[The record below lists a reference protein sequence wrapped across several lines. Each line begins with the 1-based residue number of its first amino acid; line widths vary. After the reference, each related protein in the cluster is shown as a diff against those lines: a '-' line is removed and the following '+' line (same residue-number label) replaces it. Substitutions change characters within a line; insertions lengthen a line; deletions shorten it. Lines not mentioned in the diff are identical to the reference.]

1 MGGLLAKEY
10 YTLRR
15 YFKQYIILFIF
26 FGVLSIYIMESVI
39 YFQAM
44 VTMSMSMLVFTGM
57 SFDMAAGWD
66 KFVLTMPVS
75 RKDVVLSKYVCCLIY
90 ALASLLV
97 TTVFGVLLGAIHPM
111 RDNDLYLLLGT
122 ALVLFCII
130 CVIYAVLLPMI
141 FKFGVERTRILMMA
155 VIFIPVFAIVAG
167 IQYLPET
174 VIAFMVQNVNLM
186 VALAVALSILL
197 YIGSYFMSLGIF
209 SKKEF

>member
-44 VTMSMSMLVFTGM
+44 VTMSMSMLVFTGR

-75 RKDVVLSKYVCCLIY
+75 RKDGVLSKYVCCLIY

-97 TTVFGVLLGAIHPM
+97 STVFVVRLGSIHPM
-111 RDNDLYLLLGT
+111 SDNDLYLFLGT

>member
-1 MGGLLAKEY
+1 M
-10 YTLRR
+10 
-15 YFKQYIILFIF
+15 
-26 FGVLSIYIMESVI
+26 
-39 YFQAM
+39 
-44 VTMSMSMLVFTGM
+44 
-57 SFDMAAGWD
+57 
-66 KFVLTMPVS
+66 
-75 RKDVVLSKYVCCLIY
+75 CCLIY

>member
-1 MGGLLAKEY
+1 
-10 YTLRR
+10 
-15 YFKQYIILFIF
+15 
-26 FGVLSIYIMESVI
+26 
-39 YFQAM
+39 
-44 VTMSMSMLVFTGM
+44 
-57 SFDMAAGWD
+57 MAAGWD

>member
-75 RKDVVLSKYVCCLIY
+75 RKDVVL
-90 ALASLLV
+90 
-97 TTVFGVLLGAIHPM
+97 H
-111 RDNDLYLLLGT
+111 YL
-122 ALVLFCII
+122 C
-130 CVIYAVLLPMI
+130 
-141 FKFGVERTRILMMA
+141 
-155 VIFIPVFAIVAG
+155 
-167 IQYLPET
+167 
-174 VIAFMVQNVNLM
+174 NLCR
-186 VALAVALSILL
+186 SSSDDI
-197 YIGSYFMSLGIF
+197 
-209 SKKEF
+209 